1 MAESAKTRVDNKAEI
16 DRIAK
21 ERLLWVI
28 KPLGVIILTLWV
40 LNPGVTAQENVQSEA
55 LLGFL
60 LGAAFGIFVNY
71 RVLTYYLVTRRE
83 NAREQRN
90 RVPDEFYW
98 GKKKET
104 LFTK

>member
-1 MAESAKTRVDNKAEI
+1 MADNQASAANKAEI
-16 DRIAK
+16 DKIAK

-28 KPLGVIILTLWV
+28 KPIGIIVLTLWV
-40 LNPGVTAQENVQSEA
+40 LNPSVTAHPDVQTEA

-90 RVPDEFYW
+90 RVPQEFYW
-98 GKKKET
+98 GKKRET
-104 LFTK
+104 LFSK